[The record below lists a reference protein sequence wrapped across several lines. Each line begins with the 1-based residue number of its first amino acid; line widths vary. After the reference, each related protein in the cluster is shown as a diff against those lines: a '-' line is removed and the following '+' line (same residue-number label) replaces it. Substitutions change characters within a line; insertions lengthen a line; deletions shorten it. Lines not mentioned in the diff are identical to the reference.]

1 MADRRVQHLPS
12 MLFLIHL
19 SVFGAKPAF
28 SDTNYMV
35 MKDFD
40 LSSVDIRDSLA
51 VTGDWQ
57 I

>member
-51 VTGDWQ
+51 VTGD
-57 I
+57 